1 MKKNKKS
8 SHAGMV
14 HVDHDMFTNKD
25 GFPNGGVE
33 VEVSNVCDWR
43 EKYKRSFQ
51 ENEGQKL
58 TFTPIFISAVVKSLK
73 DFPILNSSIC

>member
-25 GFPNGGVE
+25 GHKNGGVD
-33 VEVSNVCDWR
+33 VEVSKPNETQDADVKGQR
-43 EKYKRSFQ
+43 SVLAEKKR
-51 ENEGQKL
+51 K
-58 TFTPIFISAVVKSLK
+58 AKWY
-73 DFPILNSSIC
+73 